1 MTNTSI
7 YQDIATR
14 TGGDI
19 YIGVVGP
26 VRTGKSTFIKK
37 FMENLVIPNISN
49 DYKRDRAIDELPQSA
64 AGRTIMTTEPK
75 FIPDEAAEITMED
88 HTRFNVRLIDC
99 VGYVVDSA
107 MGQTEDGEVRMVE
120 TPWSENKLEFQQAAE
135 IGTRKV
141 ICEHSTIGLVITTD
155 GSIGEI
161 PRDDYVDA
169 EARIINELKAINK
182 PFAVLINSM
191 FPESDSARDLRDRLA
206 YQYDVPVMT
215 VNCLELDREK
225 ILSIIQTVLLEFPI
239 KEIQVDLPAWVGG
252 LEKEHWLK
260 REVFSSILESAKD
273 IDRVRAVKKMVG
285 DLSKEDALSRCE
297 IDNVDLGN
305 GSAGLKV
312 ELKPE
317 LYYNVLSEAAGVSIE
332 NDGELVALI
341 KELSIARNEYEKV
354 KDAFTEAQSKGYGIV
369 FPSMDEMKLG
379 EPQIFKQGGR
389 FGVKLSAQAPSYHII
404 QANINAEVSPV
415 VGSEKQSEELIE
427 FLLKDFE
434 EDPSKIW
441 ESNIFGK
448 SVHDLV
454 NEGLHTKLSRMPE
467 DSRFKLQETLSKIIN
482 EGSAG
487 LICIIL

>member
-7 YQDIATR
+7 YQDIAAR
-14 TGGDI
+14 TNGDI

-49 DYKRDRAIDELPQSA
+49 EHKRERAIDELPQSA
-64 AGRTIMTTEPK
+64 AGKTIMTTEPK
-75 FIPDEAAEITMED
+75 FIPDEAVEIAMED

-99 VGYVVDSA
+99 VGYVVDGA
-107 MGQTEDGEVRMVE
+107 MGQTENGEVRMVE
-120 TPWSENKLEFQQAAE
+120 TPWSEEKMPFQDAAE

-161 PRDDYVDA
+161 PRDDYVEA
-169 EARIINELKAINK
+169 EERIIRELKNIDK

-191 FPESDSARDLRDRLA
+191 FPESDSARELKERLA
-206 YQYDVPVMT
+206 RQYDVPVLT
-215 VNCLELDREK
+215 FNCLELDRDK
-225 ILSIIQTVLLEFPI
+225 IVSIIQTVLLEFPL
-239 KEIQVDLPAWVGG
+239 KEIVVDMPAWVGR
-252 LEKEHWLK
+252 LDRDHWLK
-260 REVFSSILESAKD
+260 QKVYSGILESAKG
-273 IDRVRAVKKMVG
+273 IDRVRTVKRMAV
-285 DLSKEDALSRCE
+285 DLSKEEPLTRCE
-297 IDNVDLGN
+297 IENVNLGE
-305 GSAGLKV
+305 GSAGLKI

-317 LYYNVLSEAAGVSIE
+317 LYYGILSEAAGVEIK
-332 NDGELVALI
+332 NDGDLVSMIRELAT
-341 KELSIARNEYEKV
+341 ARTDYEKI
-354 KDAFTEAQSKGYGIV
+354 KDAFAEAQSKGYGIV
-369 FPSMDEMKLG
+369 FPTTQEMSLG

-389 FGVKLSAQAPSYHII
+389 FGVRLAAEAPSYHII
-404 QANINAEVSPV
+404 QANIRTEISPI
-415 VGSEKQSEELIE
+415 VGSERQSEELIDY
-427 FLLKDFE
+427 LLRDFE

-448 SVHDLV
+448 SVHDLI
-454 NEGLHTKLSRMPE
+454 NEGLHNKLSRMP
-467 DSRFKLQETLSKIIN
+467 DDARFKLQETLSRIIN